1 MELRTLA
8 SIAEIP
14 SETWNAL
21 VPDGAPF
28 LEHAWLSALE
38 TSGCVATTDDR
49 GRDARERPRAFHLTL
64 WDTSGPEKKLVA
76 AAPAYLKTN
85 SEGEF
90 IFDHAIANAAPRLGV
105 RYYPKLVLF
114 VPFTPATGTRV
125 LIAPEISGRGRDD
138 LLRTFFQGVAEVT
151 EELGLSSAHVLFP
164 PSIESATAQSA
175 GFRERF
181 SVQYQFQNE
190 NFRDFEDFLSILPTK
205 KRTQVRRERKQLE
218 IDGVSVRT
226 LGAEELAQT
235 AVVDDLFR
243 FYASTVDQFLWGR
256 RYLNRAF
263 FGTVAA
269 TFAHRLRPVVA
280 ERNGKRIAGAL
291 NVQGGDTLW
300 GRYWGAD
307 EQLPFLHFNVCYYH
321 GIEECIANKWRWF
334 SPGAGGE
341 HKRVRG
347 FYPRITRSAHLFTNR
362 GLDTAVDDFFARERE
377 SIEALLREEGR
388 LRPDFPEDLYR
399 QAGDAFAEDSAPT
412 AASRTVASCT

>member
-8 SIAEIP
+8 SISEIP
-14 SETWNAL
+14 AETWNAL
-21 VPDGAPF
+21 VPAREPF

-38 TSGCVATTDDR
+38 TSGCVATDDES
-49 GRDARERPRAFHLTL
+49 GARDARERPRAFHLTL
-64 WDTSGPEKKLVA
+64 WDTTGAEKRLIA

-90 IFDHAIANAAPRLGV
+90 IFDHAIANAAPRMGV

-125 LIAPEISGRGRDD
+125 LLAPD
-138 LLRTFFQGVAEVT
+138 LPPEARAAVLRTFFQGVAEVT

-164 PSIESATAQSA
+164 PASEAATARDA

-181 SVQYQFQNE
+181 SIQYQFHNE

-226 LGAEELAQT
+226 LGADELSQAD
-235 AVVDDLFR
+235 VVDDLFR

-263 FGTVAA
+263 FATVAQ

-280 ERNGKRIAGAL
+280 ERNGKRIAGAF

-321 GIEECIANKWRWF
+321 GIEECIAHQWRWF

-347 FYPRITRSAHLFTNR
+347 FFPRITRSAHLFTR
-362 GLDTAVDDFFARERE
+362 ESLDGAVEDFFARERAA
-377 SIEALLREEGR
+377 IEELVQAEGR
-388 LRPDFPEDLYR
+388 IRPGSPEDLYL
-399 QAGDAFAEDSAPT
+399 QAGDSPFA
-412 AASRTVASCT
+412 